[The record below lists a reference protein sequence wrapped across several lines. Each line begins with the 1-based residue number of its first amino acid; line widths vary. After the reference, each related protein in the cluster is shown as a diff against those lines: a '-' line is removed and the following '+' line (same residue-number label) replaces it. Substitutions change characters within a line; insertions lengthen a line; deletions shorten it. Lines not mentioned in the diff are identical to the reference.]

1 MTTRFRSVAK
11 VTDCKGAQGMKTDL
25 APIWDNEQMEITLPE
40 LERAI
45 NYWRNTHP
53 ATGEEARLCREASL
67 LATPYAMLIF
77 TRRPGVDHT
86 ELDADTLA
94 AYEGSR

>member
-1 MTTRFRSVAK
+1 LHITLDF
-11 VTDCKGAQGMKTDL
+11 VTCQNGKEPA
-25 APIWDNEQMEITLPE
+25 ARPIWDNARMEITLPE

-45 NYWRNTHP
+45 NYWRHTHP

-67 LATPYAMLIF
+67 LATPYAMMIF
-77 TRRPGVDHT
+77 TRRPRMDHT
-86 ELDADTLA
+86 ELDPDTLA